1 MTAPVNPPVTPP
13 VDPIPAGGG
22 FVCLGV
28 ISGARGMRGEV
39 RIKSFT
45 EKADDIAAY
54 GRVYDESGGRSW
66 SIEVSGQ
73 ARGQVIARLDGV
85 EDRAAA
91 EALKGLL
98 LHVPRAVLSELGDD
112 EYYHADLVGLRAE
125 LAGGGAM
132 GTVRAVHDF
141 GAGPILEIA
150 AEGDSG
156 VLVPF
161 TRAAV
166 PEVDMAAGKVV
177 VDPPAGLLEPAT
189 NDDGA
194 DSGGGD

>member
-1 MTAPVNPPVTPP
+1 MTAPVDPTPP
-13 VDPIPAGGG
+13 EGG

-39 RIKSFT
+39 RVKSFT
-45 EKADDIAAY
+45 EQADNIAAY

-66 SIEVSGQ
+66 SIEVTGQ

-85 EDRAAA
+85 EDRTAA
-91 EALKGLL
+91 EALRGLR
-98 LHVPRAVLSELGDD
+98 LHVPRAALSELGDD

-125 LAGGGAM
+125 LAGGKVL

-141 GAGPILEIA
+141 GAGSILEIA
-150 AEGDSG
+150 AEGESG
-156 VLVPF
+156 VMVPF

-177 VDPPAGLLEPAT
+177 VDPPAGLLEPAVGAAEE
-189 NDDGA
+189 DDAA
-194 DSGGGD
+194 DGDGGRS